1 MDVRVPANVNEAQDG
16 PAVQQGTE
24 VVGRETGAKRFLTTC
39 ACMEGRK
46 GKTVTSRHNGA
57 WALRQAH

>member
-24 VVGRETGAKRFLTTC
+24 VVGREAGAKRFLTTC
-39 ACMEGRK
+39 ACLEGRK
-46 GKTVTSRHNGA
+46 GKTVTGRHNGA
-57 WALRQAH
+57 